1 MVSWCFD
8 PHLPRR
14 RSQTESEA
22 MPKPNTGSDQA
33 ILGLI
38 AFFVEPDFLHLGR
51 LLRSSDKEDAQ

>member
-33 ILGLI
+33 TLGLI
-38 AFFVEPDFLHLGR
+38 AFFVEPDFLHLWR
-51 LLRSSDKEDAQ
+51 LLRSFGKGGAE

>member
-38 AFFVEPDFLHLGR
+38 AFLIEPDFLHLER
-51 LLRSSDKEDAQ
+51 LLRLSDKGGAE